1 LYIKM
6 KIGKIIKN
14 ARVLLSDQYKRKHY
28 YKYLFSKLK
37 YDLGTASI
45 PLGGKIS
52 CSNFSEYL
60 SVINLLPN
68 SGETHFI
75 DVCLKNASVA
85 FDIGANV
92 GSWSVIMNKLN
103 PACQIYSFEPIP
115 KTFALLERNA
125 SLNAGKKILPVNAA
139 VSDCDGEMD
148 FEVPGNVAIFGRLA
162 PRKNATLS
170 DGRFAG
176 ASISKVRTI
185 RLDHFCKD
193 RNIDTI
199 DFLKIDVEGFELS
212 ALRGLSELILN
223 KRIKAFHIETIREN
237 HQRAGESFDD
247 LLHFIQDCG
256 YAFYLLSENGE
267 IDGKVP
273 IEKIEHHNHV
283 CLPN

>member
-1 LYIKM
+1 MTISKFLKNLSVLYFSPDKR
-6 KIGKIIKN
+6 KKYYRYQFSRIKN
-14 ARVLLSDQYKRKHY
+14 GV
-28 YKYLFSKLK
+28 
-37 YDLGTASI
+37 GTADI
-45 PLGGKIS
+45 IYGGKIR

-60 SVINLLPN
+60 SVINLIPT

-75 DVCLKNASVA
+75 DTCLKNASVA

-115 KTFALLERNA
+115 KTFALLEVNA
-125 SLNAGKKILPVNAA
+125 SQNAGQKIFPVNAA

-162 PRKNATLS
+162 PSKNATLS

-185 RLDHFCKD
+185 RLDHFCKA

-199 DFLKIDVEGFELS
+199 DFLKIDVEGFELA
-212 ALRGLSELILN
+212 ALRGLGEVMLN
-223 KRIKAFHIETIREN
+223 KRVKAIHIETIREN
-237 HQRAGESFDD
+237 HERAGESFED
-247 LLHFIQDCG
+247 LLNFIKNCG
-256 YAFYLLSENGE
+256 YDFYILSENGE
-267 IDGKVP
+267 IDRKVP
-273 IEKIEHHNHV
+273 IEKIQHHNHV